1 MAILIMV
8 DGEPAA
14 FDFMVDVV
22 PGLIGLA
29 RLYRSVEVEETEGTL
44 RNKRDCHARLD
55 SYIYH
60 HEDEWYKMARPQRNI
75 RPPFRAGSESKG
87 TRDSVVDG

>member
-8 DGEPAA
+8 DDEPA

-22 PGLIGLA
+22 PGLAGQT
-29 RLYRSVEVEETEGTL
+29 RLYRFVEVGKTDGNL

-55 SYIYH
+55 SYIGH
-60 HEDEWYKMARPQRNI
+60 DEDE
-75 RPPFRAGSESKG
+75 
-87 TRDSVVDG
+87 